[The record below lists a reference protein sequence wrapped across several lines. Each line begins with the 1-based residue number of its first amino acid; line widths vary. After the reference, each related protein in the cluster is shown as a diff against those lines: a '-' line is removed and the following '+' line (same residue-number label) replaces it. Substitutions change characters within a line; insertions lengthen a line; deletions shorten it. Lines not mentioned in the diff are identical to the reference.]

1 MHGQSRALTQV
12 RPPGGSWPCPVPSAL
27 VVVEVAVGGCQLLWW
42 SVVESRL
49 FASSAAGRALSR
61 SRAISGGEP
70 APDAYLPLRLPFCW
84 GSCQLLWSQLVHRSC
99 RVLVLLVQAL
109 ASEVF

>member
-1 MHGQSRALTQV
+1 M
-12 RPPGGSWPCPVPSAL
+12 PSVL
-27 VVVEVAVGGCQLLWW
+27 VVVEVVVGVCQLLRW
-42 SVVESRL
+42 SVVESRCSL
-49 FASSAAGRALSR
+49 RVLQAALSR
-61 SRAISGGEP
+61 SRATSGGEP

-84 GSCQLLWSQLVHRSC
+84 GSCQLPWSQLVHRSC